1 MGADFPMPIDDL
13 ETSRQRLRKLVAS
26 DLTLWTA
33 FFRSERAVFI
43 GGGADRDAA
52 FAWRAFGST

>member
-1 MGADFPMPIDDL
+1 MPIDDL